1 MKKKPPGTFSL
12 IVTAFSGFGAHILAL
27 CATGRDRLLGLRG
40 QKPRQGKR

>member
-27 CATGRDRLLGLRG
+27 CATGRDRLLGLRSR
-40 QKPRQGKR
+40 KPRLGKR